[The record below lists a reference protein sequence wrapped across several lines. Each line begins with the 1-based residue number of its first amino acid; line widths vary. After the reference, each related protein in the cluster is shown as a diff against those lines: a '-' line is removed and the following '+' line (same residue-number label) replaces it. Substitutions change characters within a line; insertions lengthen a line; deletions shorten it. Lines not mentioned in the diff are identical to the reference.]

1 MEPTIS
7 KSALMEETRELE
19 IGIREKRKLVFY
31 PLSIKDFLG
40 METAIEDIIKFYF
53 NDFLKGVQEAKND
66 NITETLKNL
75 TADDKTQDA
84 EDLSLARNIE
94 IGKKFLKIIRDN
106 SVSIFSIATG
116 EDGDKLLG
124 EMLPRHYKDAIQIV
138 FDMNYESATE
148 ALGELMGII
157 TQAMKAKSK
166 SELTTS
172 SSPA

>member
-31 PLSIKDFLG
+31 PLSTKDFIS
-40 METAIEDIIKFYF
+40 MENAVEDVIKFYY
-53 NDFLKGVQEAKND
+53 NDLQ
-66 NITETLKNL
+66 NL
-75 TADDKTQDA
+75 TADAKTQDA

-124 EMLPRHYKDAIQIV
+124 EMLPKHYTRAIQIV

-148 ALGELMGII
+148 AMGELMGII